1 MWRRETVGRELV
13 VATLTTLLPF
23 PDVLL
28 EPRPLRLLGVL
39 VLLPWIAVLTT
50 WAPIVIARPWLCRT
64 LPALAFRAIA
74 ALAVGAIAAPA
85 LGITIR
91 ARSFPPAL
99 AASKTGVARG
109 VA

>member
-74 ALAVGAIAAPA
+74 LALGAIGAPA